1 MPNKLKKLQKTRKI
15 KFKRPFRT
23 RRRRGGRLQ
32 EKTMRVYKFQ
42 IREMQKKR
50 KIKEMELYKAEMERI
65 AIQERIQKLM
75 AERDEALAREKAAM
89 ELRAKLQ
96 ERILQINGRIV

>member
-15 KFKRPFRT
+15 KFKSPFRT

-65 AIQERIQKLM
+65 AIKERIQKLM
-75 AERDEALAREKAAM
+75 AERDKALEREKAAM
-89 ELRAKLQ
+89 KLRANLQ
-96 ERILQINGRIV
+96 ERILQKMEE